1 MDLDDRLRISDV
13 AIKFG
18 ISKRAIKYYEEIG
31 ILKSYREEGSN
42 YRLYDQSSLDRLEK
56 ILILRRLNFTIND
69 VCQILDSN
77 NKRAQEIF
85 QDKLESIR
93 DEINV
98 QTSLQSIVK
107 SFLDMSNSVGID
119 NVNIYQLLSEQIY
132 IHKKVERVI
141 NMSKYEGNI
150 LKVEI
155 SKSLI
160 PYASSIIDSIKELRS
175 KLNEKLKIEIPLIR
189 LTDNE
194 LISDLGYRVLFKN
207 KVISDR
213 KLKEESIS
221 VEMLHLVKDLE
232 EVIIDNIKELV
243 G

>member
-1 MDLDDRLRISDV
+1 MDNKLRVNDV

-18 ISKRAIKYYEEIG
+18 ISKRTIKYYEEIG

-42 YRLYDQSSLDRLEK
+42 YRVYDQSSLDRLEK

-69 VCQILDSN
+69 ICQILASD

-93 DEINV
+93 DEINAL
-98 QTSLQSIVK
+98 TALQSIVK
-107 SFLDMSNSVGID
+107 SFLDMSNIVGID

-141 NMSKYEGNI
+141 KMSKYEGDI

-155 SKSLI
+155 GVSLI
-160 PYASSIIDSIKELRS
+160 PYVSSIIDSIKSLRS
-175 KLNEKLKIEIPLIR
+175 KLNEELKVEIPLVR
-189 LTDNE
+189 LADNVS
-194 LISDLGYRVLFKN
+194 ISDSGYRILFKSN
-207 KVISDR
+207 VIIDK
-213 KLKEESIS
+213 KLDEKSIS
-221 VEMLHLVKDLE
+221 EEIFALVKDLE
-232 EVIIDNIKELV
+232 AVIIHNVKEIA

>member
-1 MDLDDRLRISDV
+1 MDNKLRVNDV
-13 AIKFG
+13 AMKFG
-18 ISKRAIKYYEEIG
+18 ISKRTIKYYEEIG

-42 YRLYDQSSLDRLEK
+42 YRIYDQASLDRLEK

-69 VCQILDSN
+69 ICQILASD

-93 DEINV
+93 DEINAL
-98 QTSLQSIVK
+98 TSLQSIVK

-141 NMSKYEGNI
+141 NMSKYEGDI

-155 SKSLI
+155 GILLI
-160 PYASSIIDSIKELRS
+160 PYVSSIIDSIKSLRS
-175 KLNEKLKIEIPLIR
+175 KLNEELKVEIPLVR
-189 LTDNE
+189 LADNV
-194 LISDLGYRVLFKN
+194 LISDSGYRILFKN
-207 KVISDR
+207 NVIVDK
-213 KLKEESIS
+213 KLDEKSIS
-221 VEMLHLVKDLE
+221 E
-232 EVIIDNIKELV
+232 EIIDLANDLKDVIRYNVKELV